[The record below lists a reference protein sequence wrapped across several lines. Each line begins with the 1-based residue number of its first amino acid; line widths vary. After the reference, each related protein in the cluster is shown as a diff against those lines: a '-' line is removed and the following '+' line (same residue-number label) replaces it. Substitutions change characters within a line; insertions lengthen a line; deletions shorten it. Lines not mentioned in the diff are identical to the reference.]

1 MRAYGCAPAAGEIN
15 MFDLFRSSD
24 KVKKYILGGLLTLVA
39 LSMVTYLIPNYS
51 LGTTNTSNPVL
62 AEIGGQK
69 LTSVEVQQ
77 LFQKYSN
84 GRIPPELL
92 EIYLPQFVEQ
102 MISQRAALYEA
113 GKLGLTATDD
123 EALSSLVANYP
134 QFFPNG
140 SLASKEQFEAAL
152 AQQGITM
159 QDVVDEARN
168 QVILGKL
175 QTAVLGSVVVTPK
188 DVEDEFRKKYEKAR
202 IQYIAFPPAK
212 FRDQAKPT
220 EEEIR
225 KFYEAKKATFAQPE
239 KLGYQVAVLDQ
250 DKVAATINVTDE
262 QLRAAYSNAL
272 DNFRMPERVH
282 ARHILLKTDGKS
294 DAEKKALQA
303 KAEDLL
309 KQLKNGADF
318 AELAK
323 KNSNDGSAEQGG
335 DLGWFVRNQMVPEFD
350 TVAFSL
356 KPKELSGVVTSQFGY
371 HIIQVMEK
379 DAAKLKPFEEVKDEL
394 AKEMRAQSVAD
405 KMQTVGDELH
415 AALLKSPKSAAEA
428 AKKLGADVITMP
440 SASAS
445 DAIPGVGASPEIEST
460 LRTMKPDEVSP
471 VIVLPNN
478 RMAVLVLNSR
488 TPGRPAEFSEV
499 QAQIRDTLVNDKAV
513 LIAKE
518 RAQEA
523 ADRLKKGEDIGKI
536 AKGLQLDVT
545 TSSVFGRAD
554 SIDGLGPASSVD
566 EVFSAPVGAVL
577 GPVLVQARNVV
588 AKVTEKSEADLTA
601 LPVERD
607 TLLAQLKQKKAQDRR
622 ALLLDGILAKLTTEG
637 KVTVNQKEIQS
648 MVASLR
654 QQK

>member
-1 MRAYGCAPAAGEIN
+1 

-51 LGTTNTSNPVL
+51 LGTTTSSNPVL

-69 LTSVEVQQ
+69 ITSLEAQQ

-113 GKLGLTATDD
+113 GKLGITATDD
-123 EALSSLVANYP
+123 EALANLVSNYP

-140 SLASKEQFEAAL
+140 TLSSKEQFEAAL
-152 AQQGITM
+152 AQQGITL
-159 QDVVDEARN
+159 QDVVDEARD
-168 QVILGKL
+168 QVILRKL

-188 DVEDEFRKKYEKAR
+188 DIEAEFRKKYEKAR

-212 FRDQAKPT
+212 FRDEAKPT
-220 EEEIR
+220 EDEIR
-225 KFYEAKKATFAQPE
+225 KFYEAKKANFAQPE

-250 DKVAATINVTDE
+250 AKVEASINVTDE
-262 QLRAAYSNAL
+262 QLRTAYSNAL

-323 KNSNDGSAEQGG
+323 KNSQDGSADQGG

-371 HIIQVMEK
+371 HVIQVLEK
-379 DAAKLKPFEEVKDEL
+379 DSAKLKPFEEVKDEL
-394 AKEMRAQSVAD
+394 AKEVRAQSVTD
-405 KMQTVGDELH
+405 KMQTLGDELH

-428 AKKLGADVITMP
+428 AKKFGAEVIVVP
-440 SASAS
+440 SAPAAE
-445 DAIPGVGASPEIEST
+445 AIPGLGVNPEIQSS
-460 LRTMKPDEVSP
+460 LVTMKPDEVSP
-471 VIVLPNN
+471 VIILPNN
-478 RMAVLVLNSR
+478 KMAVVVLNSR
-488 TPGRPAEFSEV
+488 TPGRPAELSEV
-499 QAQIRDTLVNDKAV
+499 QAQIRDTLVNDKATQ
-513 LIAKE
+513 IASE
-518 RAQEA
+518 RAKDA
-523 ADRLKKGEDIGKI
+523 ADRLKKGEDINKV
-536 AKGLQLDVT
+536 AKGMQLDVT

-554 SIDGLGPASSVD
+554 SIDGLGPAASVD
-566 EVFSAPVGAVL
+566 QVFSAPVGAVV
-577 GPVLVQARNVV
+577 GPLLIQSRNVV

-601 LPVERD
+601 LPVEHD
-607 TLLAQLKQKKAQDRR
+607 TLMQQLKQKKAQER
-622 ALLLDGILAKLTTEG
+622 ASLLMDGILAKLTGEG
-637 KVTVNQKEIQS
+637 RVTVHNKEIQS

>member
-1 MRAYGCAPAAGEIN
+1 

-24 KVKKYILGGLLTLVA
+24 KVKKYVLGGLLTLVA

-51 LGTTNTSNPVL
+51 LGTTSTNNPVL
-62 AEIGGQK
+62 ADIGGQK
-69 LTSVEVQQ
+69 ITSLEAQQ
-77 LFQKYSN
+77 LFQKYSA
-84 GRIPPELL
+84 GRIPPELV

-140 SLASKEQFEAAL
+140 SLANKDQFEAQL
-152 AQQGITM
+152 AQQGITL

-168 QVILGKL
+168 QVILRKL

-188 DVEDEFRKKYEKAR
+188 EIEDEFRKKYEKAR
-202 IQYIAFPPAK
+202 VQYIAFPPAK

-220 EEEIR
+220 DEEIR

-250 DKVAATINVTDE
+250 DKVAAAINVTDD
-262 QLRAAYSNAL
+262 QLRTAYSNAL

-282 ARHILLKTDGKS
+282 ARHILFKTDGKS
-294 DAEKKALQA
+294 DAEKAALKT

-323 KNSNDGSAEQGG
+323 KNSQDGSADQGG

-350 TVAFSL
+350 SVAFSL

-371 HIIQVMEK
+371 HIIQTLEK
-379 DAAKLKPFEEVKDEL
+379 EPAKLKPFEEVKDEL
-394 AKEMRAQSVAD
+394 AKEVRTQAVAD
-405 KMQTVGDELH
+405 KMQTLGDELH
-415 AALLKSPKSAAEA
+415 AALVKSPKSAADV
-428 AKKLGADVITMP
+428 AKKFGAEVIVVP
-440 SASAS
+440 SASAGE
-445 DAIPGVGASPEIEST
+445 AIPTLGVNPEIDST
-460 LRTMKPDEVSP
+460 LQTMKPDDVSP

-488 TPGRPAEFSEV
+488 TPGRPAEFKEV
-499 QAQIRDTLVNDKAV
+499 EAQIRENLVNDKAA
-513 LIAKE
+513 LIAKD
-518 RAQEA
+518 RAQDA
-523 ADRLKKGEDIGKI
+523 ADRLKKGEDIGKV

-545 TSSVFGRAD
+545 TSSMFGRAD
-554 SIDGLGPASSVD
+554 SIDGLGPAASLED
-566 EVFSAPVGAVL
+566 AFTAPVGTVL
-577 GPVLVQARNVV
+577 GPLAIQARNVV
-588 AKVTEKSEADLTA
+588 AKVTERSQADLTA
-601 LPVERD
+601 LPVEREN
-607 TLLAQLKQKKAQDRR
+607 LLGQLKQKKAQDRNS
-622 ALLLDGILAKLTTEG
+622 LLMDGILAKLTSDG
-637 KVTVNQKEIQS
+637 KVTVYQKEIQG